1 MRLGVCKHSGSDTNG
16 VIPCF
21 LIPLRSICTC
31 KLVSGNFESGRF
43 YVSYY
48 LVEARDLTLVVLI
61 LFRILVRICW
71 ADMTVQAF
79 NLERSFISD
88 VLQLGKHFF
97 RQQAQTSEAR
107 ITLHPNLK
115 GNILSERIREGFCI
129 SGLYKGRHQIIFYE
143 QIRGLREIMSKKLY
157 RLVYSMLSHF
167 NCLIHIAGCKSVYIQ
182 LIYGLN
188 NRKHTM
194 TVAVTLR
201 RDYYLNLVTQCFF
214 VFVNI
219 IKNRINIYFRPG
231 RSGQIFIINR

>member
-1 MRLGVCKHSGSDTNG
+1 
-16 VIPCF
+16 
-21 LIPLRSICTC
+21 
-31 KLVSGNFESGRF
+31 
-43 YVSYY
+43 
-48 LVEARDLTLVVLI
+48 
-61 LFRILVRICW
+61 
-71 ADMTVQAF
+71 MTVQAF

-107 ITLHPNLK
+107 ITSPPNLK

-129 SGLYKGRHQIIFYE
+129 SGLYKRKASNHIL
-143 QIRGLREIMSKKLY
+143 RADPGLREIMSEKLY

-201 RDYYLNLVTQCFF
+201 RDYYLNLVTQCFLYSL
-214 VFVNI
+214 I
-219 IKNRINIYFRPG
+219 LLRIASISISAQVGLG
-231 RSGQIFIINR
+231 RFL